1 MDRRCREV
9 IRLPAIVSTAEPRVT
24 IEGTENLAVSGSPA
38 SSFFVG
44 GGCAAAGRACLVLLA
59 LLPSTIMTAGSGR
72 AQPAQDPW
80 RSEARP
86 DVRPPRPGAGSVPFA
101 PNVTVVPRSGAAPG
115 AGVQEVQLAAFL
127 VHDGPPID
135 QGLVWNLFQDSGQE
149 SAPLKHIRT
158 LRDAS
163 PLVRL
168 APGRYLVNVSFGRAN
183 MTRALTIQAGTP
195 YSERFVLNAGGLRV
209 NAVLGDGT
217 AAPEMSVSYDIYAAE
232 TDQLGNRRRIMSG
245 ARPGLI
251 MRLNAGVF
259 HIVSRYGDANAV
271 VNANVTVEAGKLTEV
286 AIAHPGATV
295 TFRLV
300 TRAGGEAQSGAQWAI
315 LDGEG
320 DVIKESAGALPTHVL
335 AAGSYVVTARH
346 SGRVFRQGFTVK
358 PGDVAQVEVVMK

>member
-1 MDRRCREV
+1 V
-9 IRLPAIVSTAEPRVT
+9 AVT
-24 IEGTENLAVSGSPA
+24 GSPA
-38 SSFFVG
+38 TGFFAG
-44 GGCAAAGRACLVLLA
+44 GGREAAVRAGLFVFA
-59 LLPSTIMTAGSGR
+59 LMAGAVMAAGSGQ

-80 RSEARP
+80 RPEAKP
-86 DVRPPRPGAGSVPFA
+86 DLRLPRPGPGVVPTA
-101 PNVTVVPRSGAAPG
+101 PNVTVVPRSGGASPG
-115 AGVQEVQLAAFL
+115 AGAQEVQLAAFL

-135 QGLVWNLFQDSGQE
+135 QGLVWNLFQDSEQE
-149 SAPLKHIRT
+149 SVPLKHVRT
-158 LRDAS
+158 LREPS
-163 PLVRL
+163 PLLRL
-168 APGRYLVNVSFGRAN
+168 TPGRYLVNVSFGRAN
-183 MTRALTIQAGTP
+183 MTRALTIQPGAP
-195 YSERFVLNAGGLRV
+195 NSERFVLNAGGLRV
-209 NAVLGDGT
+209 NAMLGDGT
-217 AAPEMSVSYDIYAAE
+217 AAPEMSVSYDIYAGE

-251 MRLNAGVF
+251 MRLNSGIF

-271 VNANVTVEAGKLTEV
+271 VNASVTVEAGKLTEV

-320 DVIKESAGALPTHVL
+320 EVIKESAGALPTHVL

-358 PGDVAQVEVVMK
+358 QGDVAQVEVVMK